1 MLEDDRKYFPRY
13 DAVLLYRA
21 DLPQRLPKTWAAFA
35 KLEGTIDD
43 ASMRRMNAAAELEN
57 KEFAA
62 VAADF
67 LSRQA
72 GTSAGAKTVA
82 KAGGFDDFWRK
93 LFGPDFGRLT
103 LEQLGLVFLSLAASI
118 VIGIPLGIL
127 AAKRPATEGWIIG
140 ATGIVQTIP
149 SLALLA
155 VLIPLTGRIGA
166 VPAYIALA
174 LYALL
179 PIVRNTHT
187 ALTQISRAM
196 IEAAQSLG
204 MVFVGDDPVPGLR
217 PINRAIEKRVPE
229 LARRLVDAIR
239 VPKRRLNR
247 EVFEPWIEMSLV
259 DATQLKNKEDLDSA
273 SIDSANAEALELFGF
288 RVCPKTFAKLREE
301 IEEKHGD
308 GRWREELFHVLRK
321 IANGNTFSPIQ
332 AVFQSQNGKTYRPIA
347 IAIDR
352 AGPNGPVQT
361 YHITFAEDVTTTDM
375 AAMPRKLALLA
386 TLLRFTFRFRWEV
399 LEPFA
404 RGPLND
410 ADVAHLDISL
420 KRIKVDW
427 ESRGTIDQSQIMD
440 LFTVEQ
446 RKSTEEMFKAWSRL
460 RNPEQTGELDIAI
473 KNKDGQSI
481 PALLSAMLPANQQF
495 LEMAAERFAT
505 MVAETHEVHDFP
517 KAQLRSVAA

>member
-1 MLEDDRKYFPRY
+1 MSDMHEILDQPDIVEWLKQHP
-13 DAVLLYRA
+13 DAKGR
-21 DLPQRLPKTWAAFA
+21 
-35 KLEGTIDD
+35 LEGAATLLSDKPD
-43 ASMRRMNAAAELEN
+43 AL
-57 KEFAA
+57 AA
-62 VAADF
+62 VRKLLPSLVDNVVKVFFSYKKVDERAATAIVEVLKENSADK
-67 LSRQA
+67 LDITYMA
-72 GTSAGAKTVA
+72 GFTEQFAGQRWRDQISKGVRSANWFILLLPDPSDELDWCLFETGLFEAQLTSA
-82 KAGGFDDFWRK
+82 DR
-93 LFGPDFGRLT
+93 LICLHHPDTEVPHPIQGYQAIAAT
-103 LEQLGLVFLSLAASI
+103 LPEAEKFL
-118 VIGIPLGIL
+118 
-127 AAKRPATEGWIIG
+127 R
-140 ATGIVQTIP
+140 
-149 SLALLA
+149 
-155 VLIPLTGRIGA
+155 
-166 VPAYIALA
+166 
-174 LYALL
+174 
-179 PIVRNTHT
+179 
-187 ALTQISRAM
+187 
-196 IEAAQSLG
+196 

-217 PINRAIEKRVPE
+217 PINRAIEKRIPE

-259 DATQLKNKEDLDSA
+259 DATQLKQKEDLDSA
-273 SIDSANAEALELFGF
+273 SIVSANAEALELFGF

-332 AVFQSQNGKTYRPIA
+332 AVFQSRNGKMYRPIA

-440 LFTVEQ
+440 LFTGEQ
-446 RKSTEEMFKAWSRL
+446 RRSTEDMFKAWSRL

-473 KNKDGQSI
+473 KNKDGRTI

-495 LEMAAERFAT
+495 LEMAAERFAA
-505 MVAETHEVHDFP
+505 MVAETHEVHDFS

>member
-1 MLEDDRKYFPRY
+1 MSDIREILGQPDIVEWLKQHPDAKGRLEGAATLLSDKPDAPAAVRKLLPSLVDNVVKVFFSYKKVDER
-13 DAVLLYRA
+13 AATAIVEVLKENSA
-21 DLPQRLPKTWAAFA
+21 D
-35 KLEGTIDD
+35 KLEITYMAGFTEQFAGQRWRDQISKGVRSANWFILLLPDPSD
-43 ASMRRMNAAAELEN
+43 ELDWCLFETGLF
-57 KEFAA
+57 EAQ
-62 VAADF
+62 
-67 LSRQA
+67 L
-72 GTSAGAKTVA
+72 TSA
-82 KAGGFDDFWRK
+82 DR
-93 LFGPDFGRLT
+93 LICLHHPDTEVPHPIQGYQAIAAT
-103 LEQLGLVFLSLAASI
+103 LPEAEKFL
-118 VIGIPLGIL
+118 
-127 AAKRPATEGWIIG
+127 R
-140 ATGIVQTIP
+140 
-149 SLALLA
+149 
-155 VLIPLTGRIGA
+155 
-166 VPAYIALA
+166 
-174 LYALL
+174 
-179 PIVRNTHT
+179 
-187 ALTQISRAM
+187 
-196 IEAAQSLG
+196 

>member
-1 MLEDDRKYFPRY
+1 MSDIREILGQPDIVEWLKQHP
-13 DAVLLYRA
+13 DAKGR
-21 DLPQRLPKTWAAFA
+21 
-35 KLEGTIDD
+35 LEGAATLLSDKPD
-43 ASMRRMNAAAELEN
+43 AL
-57 KEFAA
+57 AA
-62 VAADF
+62 VRKLLPSLVDNVVKVFFSYKKVDERAATAIVEVLKENSADK
-67 LSRQA
+67 LDITYMA
-72 GTSAGAKTVA
+72 GFAEQFAGQRWRDQISKGVRSANWFILLLPDPSDELDWCLFETGLFEAQLTSA
-82 KAGGFDDFWRK
+82 DR
-93 LFGPDFGRLT
+93 LICLHHPDTEVPHPIQGYQAIAAT
-103 LEQLGLVFLSLAASI
+103 LPEAEKFL
-118 VIGIPLGIL
+118 
-127 AAKRPATEGWIIG
+127 R
-140 ATGIVQTIP
+140 
-149 SLALLA
+149 
-155 VLIPLTGRIGA
+155 
-166 VPAYIALA
+166 
-174 LYALL
+174 
-179 PIVRNTHT
+179 
-187 ALTQISRAM
+187 
-196 IEAAQSLG
+196 
-204 MVFVGDDPVPGLR
+204 MVFIGDDPVPGLR
-217 PINRAIEKRVPE
+217 PINRAIEKRIPE
-229 LARRLVDAIR
+229 LAQRLVDAIR

-273 SIDSANAEALELFGF
+273 SIVSANAEALELFGF

-321 IANGNTFSPIQ
+321 IGNGNTFSPIQ
-332 AVFQSQNGKTYRPIA
+332 AVFQSSNGKMYRPIA

-410 ADVAHLDISL
+410 ADVAHLDVSL

-440 LFTVEQ
+440 LFTAEQ
-446 RKSTEEMFKAWSRL
+446 RKSTEEMFKAWARL

-473 KNKDGQSI
+473 KNKDGKSI
-481 PALLSAMLPANQQF
+481 PALLSSMLPANQQF

-517 KAQLRSVAA
+517 KAQLRSAAA